1 MRLAKEVQTF
11 KEKLKRAFSSYLSLS
26 EVLAEYRYD
35 SDGIDSIPPT
45 YEIQDENKIFK
56 RCMEEVL
63 GRLRTYGTLQ
73 SDSLEAM
80 RNEYVVTLLHA
91 GIHIVIDITNKNLSM
106 KPQYGIIGEE
116 SRGQVNYAI
125 KFQS

>member
-1 MRLAKEVQTF
+1 MRLAKEVQTL
-11 KEKLKRAFSSYLSLS
+11 KEKLKRVFFSYLSLS
-26 EVLAEYRYD
+26 EVL
-35 SDGIDSIPPT
+35 
-45 YEIQDENKIFK
+45 DENKIFK

-91 GIHIVIDITNKNLSM
+91 GIHIIIDITNKNLSM

-125 KFQS
+125 KVI